1 VPPLEP
7 PPFVPAAW
15 VEDRLGDVV
24 LADVRWALDG
34 SEGPD
39 TYRERHLPGAVFVDL
54 DEVLSDVGRPA
65 VDGEPRGRHPLPDPE
80 RFAVRFG
87 EVGIGHEDLVVAY
100 DQGPGTMAA
109 RLVWMLRVLG
119 ERATVLDG
127 GLAAWPGP
135 TERGEVRRPPV
146 VRRALPWPEDRL
158 ADAGLVDR
166 LRHRPDAVVVDA
178 RAPERFRGEVEPV
191 DPRPGHIPGARNL
204 PATGNVGADGR
215 LRDLEDLRRAY
226 ASAGALDAAEVVA
239 YCGSGVTATHDLLVL
254 EHLGVR
260 GRLYPG
266 SWSAW
271 SADPARPV
279 ETPDTACRSERV

>member
-1 VPPLEP
+1 VTSSEL
-7 PPFVPAAW
+7 PPFVPSGW
-15 VEDRLGDVV
+15 VEQRLGEVV
-24 LADVRWALDG
+24 LADVRWSLDG
-34 SEGPD
+34 TEGPA

-54 DEVLSDVGRPA
+54 DEVLSDAGRPA
-65 VDGEPRGRHPLPDPE
+65 VAGTPRGRHPLPDPE
-80 RFAVRFG
+80 RFAARLG
-87 EVGIGHEDLVVAY
+87 EIGIAHDDLVVAY
-100 DQGPGTMAA
+100 DQGPGTVAA
-109 RLVWMLRVLG
+109 RLVWLLRVLG
-119 ERATVLDG
+119 ERAAVLDG

-135 TERGEVRRPPV
+135 TERGEVGRPPV
-146 VRRALPWPEDRL
+146 VRRVRPWPQERL
-158 ADAGLVDR
+158 ADAVLVDR
-166 LRHRPDAVVVDA
+166 LRRRPDALVVDA

-204 PATGNVGADGR
+204 PAAGNVGADGR
-215 LRDLEDLRRAY
+215 LRALEELRRAY
-226 ASAGALDAAEVVA
+226 GSAGALDAAEVVA

-279 ETPDTACRSERV
+279 ATGAE